1 MTCGSSLFPFLLML
15 AVMSADLAPLAAHVG
30 DRLYPIT
37 YLSEETLAVLDQDD
51 AVVEDW
57 VETVGEPVL
66 TPLDF
71 DLAPDG
77 SYDRFDPSNLD
88 FRIWLGWSREGRI
101 HVAAQ
106 FADDVY
112 FNEYGFGPSDLLTLI
127 VDGDHTGGLYLP
139 FSLSRPPEEAED
151 PLENN
156 MQAQAYQAVSRAAGD
171 PMVDMV
177 TTTLFV
183 DERWMVE
190 PPFAR
195 GGGGVFGENPAY
207 WSVEFYVTC
216 FDRLNHLSPE
226 DSDVS
231 QLAEGKIIGFDIWV
245 FDVDDDSGLG
255 AQYNLGRPDGSEPHD
270 GHDASTLLDGLLL
283 GPDGVSGDAAVESVS
298 WGRIKAS
305 LEIDLRRES
314 SHKD

>member
-1 MTCGSSLFPFLLML
+1 MTYRHSLLIPAL
-15 AVMSADLAPLAAHVG
+15 AAMSADVAPLSAHVG
-30 DRLYPIT
+30 ERLYPIT
-37 YLSEETLAVLDQDD
+37 YLSEGTLAALDQDD
-51 AVVEDW
+51 AVVDDW
-57 VETVGEPVL
+57 VEAVGEPML

-77 SYDRFDPSNLD
+77 SYDQFDPSNLD
-88 FRIWLGWSREGRI
+88 FRIWLGWSPEGRI

-112 FNEYGFGPSDLLTLI
+112 FNEYGFGPSDLLHLI

-139 FSLSRPPEEAED
+139 HFFVPPGEEVED

-195 GGGGVFGENPAY
+195 GGGEVFGENPTY

-216 FDRLNHLSPE
+216 FDRLNHLSPG
-226 DSDVS
+226 DSEVS
-231 QLAEGKIIGFDIWV
+231 QLTEGKIIGLDIWV
-245 FDVDDDSGLG
+245 SDVDDDSGLG
-255 AQYNLGRPDGSEPHD
+255 AQYNLGRPDGSGPHD
-270 GHDASTLLDGLLL
+270 GHDASTLLDGVLL
-283 GPDGVSGDAAVESVS
+283 GPGASGDSAVQSVS

-305 LEIDLRRES
+305 LQ
-314 SHKD
+314 